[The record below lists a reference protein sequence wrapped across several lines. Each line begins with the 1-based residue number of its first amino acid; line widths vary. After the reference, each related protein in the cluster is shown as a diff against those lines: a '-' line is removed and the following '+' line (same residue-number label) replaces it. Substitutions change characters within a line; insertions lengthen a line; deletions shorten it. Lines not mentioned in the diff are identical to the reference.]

1 MNTSPI
7 SIVVKTCFCFQVLQ
21 DERMKEA
28 IEDTTKELVKTA
40 PEEEQSDELYKQI
53 FTAQEA
59 RARRILYD
67 MRSTL
72 SDLLLR

>member
-1 MNTSPI
+1 M
-7 SIVVKTCFCFQVLQ
+7 FQVLK

-28 IEDTTKELVKTA
+28 IEETA
-40 PEEEQSDELYKQI
+40 REMENSAPAEEQGEELYRQI

-59 RARRILYD
+59 RARKILLD

-72 SDLLLR
+72 SDLLLRYRN